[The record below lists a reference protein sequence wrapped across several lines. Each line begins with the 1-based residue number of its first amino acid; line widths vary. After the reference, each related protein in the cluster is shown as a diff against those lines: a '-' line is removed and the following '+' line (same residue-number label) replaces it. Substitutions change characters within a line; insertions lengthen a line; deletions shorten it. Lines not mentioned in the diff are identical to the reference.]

1 MAKAEQ
7 VLQALDLFGD
17 ELTRKE
23 NVVGVGRVPTGD
35 DDAGDWCLAVY
46 VSKKVPEDQLAGKDL
61 VPKTLEVPGSNP
73 DRTENET
80 VTTKVIEQ
88 GVVEL
93 ERL

>member
-23 NVVGVGRVPTGD
+23 NVVGVGRVPNGPD
-35 DDAGDWCLAVY
+35 EAGDWCLAVY
-46 VSKKVPEDQLAGKDL
+46 VSKKVPENQLAGKDL
-61 VPKTLEVPGSNP
+61 VPKTLEVPGQEDP
-73 DRTENET
+73 